1 MKYEFSITKNP
12 NPKKKPDPDTLRFGT
27 EFTDH
32 MFIMDYQEGEGW
44 HNGRIVPYGPLS
56 LDPAAVVFHYAQE
69 MFEGLKAYKSEDGR
83 VLLFRPYMNAQSE
96 PHKRQTLHPADRRR
110 PVRRSY
116 QSSRKDR
123 CRLDPSE
130 GRNSSLYSSVHHRR

>member
-44 HNGRIVPYGPLS
+44 HDGRIVPYGPLS
-56 LDPAAVVFHYAQE
+56 
-69 MFEGLKAYKSEDGR
+69 GSG
-83 VLLFRPYMNAQSE
+83 S
-96 PHKRQTLHPADRRR
+96 
-110 PVRRSY
+110 
-116 QSSRKDR
+116 
-123 CRLDPSE
+123 CRIPLCT
-130 GRNSSLYSSVHHRR
+130 GNV

>member
-44 HNGRIVPYGPLS
+44 HNGRIVPY
-56 LDPAAVVFHYAQE
+56 
-69 MFEGLKAYKSEDGR
+69 
-83 VLLFRPYMNAQSE
+83 
-96 PHKRQTLHPADRRR
+96 
-110 PVRRSY
+110 
-116 QSSRKDR
+116 
-123 CRLDPSE
+123 
-130 GRNSSLYSSVHHRR
+130 